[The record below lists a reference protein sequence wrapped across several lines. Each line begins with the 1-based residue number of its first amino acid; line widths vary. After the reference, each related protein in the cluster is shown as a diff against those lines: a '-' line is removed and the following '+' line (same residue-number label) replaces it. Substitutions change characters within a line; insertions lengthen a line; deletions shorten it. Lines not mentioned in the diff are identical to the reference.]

1 MIDFSEFEV
10 VAPVTRR
17 PTKQVVSIF
26 ADGTFAINGEL
37 KKHIRA
43 NKFEVQIKK
52 DFSQILLLPE
62 GKVITDM
69 GKNDRIKNYAVREKF
84 MKKKMKMP
92 VYYIGDWDERANCWV
107 GELIMENPNKT
118 SKKIMK

>member
-84 MKKKMKMP
+84 MKKKNENAGILYWRLGWAGQLLGRGA
-92 VYYIGDWDERANCWV
+92 YYG
-107 GELIMENPNKT
+107 K
-118 SKKIMK
+118 SK